1 MRATQVLRPFTVF
14 AFLCVSF
21 TTLVSAQRP
30 QRPFAGTWKMD
41 VTRSKWAPAGRGIK
55 ELTLTFEAVGDE
67 WKQVGTGTY
76 SDGSPLIHNYVMA
89 WDGKDHPMNGKP
101 PGWTLAVA
109 QVDDYTQNVTVKQ
122 DGKVVDSGRV
132 LISKDGKTMTITHQ
146 DPDTV
151 EVFEKQ

>member
-1 MRATQVLRPFTVF
+1 MRAGLVLKAITVF
-14 AFLCVSF
+14 AFLCVSL
-21 TTLVSAQRP
+21 TTLISAQRA

-41 VTRSKWAPAGRGIK
+41 VTRSKWGPGKGIK
-55 ELTLTFEAVGDE
+55 ELTLTFEAVGDK

-89 WDGKDHPMNGKP
+89 WDGKDHPINGKP
-101 PGWTLAVA
+101 PGWTLAVL

-132 LISKDGKTMTITHQ
+132 LISKDGKTMTTTHQ

>member
-1 MRATQVLRPFTVF
+1 MCISHDTDLGPETPETIRRYVENGCYKIEVG
-14 AFLCVSF
+14 
-21 TTLVSAQRP
+21 
-30 QRPFAGTWKMD
+30 AGK
-41 VTRSKWAPAGRGIK
+41 GIK
-55 ELTLTFEAVGDE
+55 ELTLTFEAVGDK

-101 PGWTLAVA
+101 PGWTLAVV

-132 LISKDGKTMTITHQ
+132 LISQDGKTMTTTHQ

>member
-1 MRATQVLRPFTVF
+1 MRAGLVLKAITVF
-14 AFLCVSF
+14 AFLCVSS
-21 TTLVSAQRP
+21 TTISA

-41 VTRSKWAPAGRGIK
+41 VTRSKWAPGKGIK
-55 ELTLTFEAVGDE
+55 ELTLTFEVVGDK

-151 EVFEKQ
+151 EVFEKHSVR